1 MGLKIEVRNGNV
13 EQAMRVLKRKLMKD
27 GIMKE
32 LRQFAKRLRVL
43 SEEYSFIILINYTA
57 KLDLQIK
64 KFDGDNLS
72 YTVKDFPNIRHALE
86 QLIVN

>member
-1 MGLKIEVRNGNV
+1 MEEETVWPRLC
-13 EQAMRVLKRKLMKD
+13 QTM
-27 GIMKE
+27 IMKE

-57 KLDLQIK
+57 KLDFQIK
-64 KFDGDNLS
+64 EFDGDNLN
-72 YTVKDFPNIRHALE
+72 YTVNDFPNIRHALE